1 MSCIKM
7 FFLVVKILFVISIG
21 SAMAAD
27 PNKVIAAKVNNHVI
41 TAQDVLNALNLLPQK
56 IREKPLSD
64 IYPNIVNELINQ
76 HLITKQAY
84 KEKFD
89 LNKNVVLLLKKN
101 KDQIIARYWLNNFL
115 DKQVEKENINL
126 YYRNYVKNFKP
137 SQEFNAS
144 HILLKSKKE
153 AFEIIRKLQKKSK
166 FSELAKK
173 YSIGPSGKN
182 DGQLGWFQSGQMLPA
197 FEKATFDLKKGSITK
212 VPVKTKFG
220 YHVIMLNDIR
230 NSKPKALDII
240 KKQITERIRRLSLSN
255 LEKKIRENQ
264 NITIVDFENVAKK
277 VNN

>member
-7 FFLVVKILFVISIG
+7 FFIVVKILFVISIS
-21 SAMAAD
+21 SAMAED

-41 TAQDVLNALNLLPQK
+41 TAQDVLNALNLLPEK
-56 IREKPLSD
+56 IKEKPLSD
-64 IYPNIVNELINQ
+64 LYPNIVNELINQ

-89 LNKNVVLLLKKN
+89 QNKNVALLLKKN

-115 DKQVEKENINL
+115 AKQVKKENINL
-126 YYRNYVKNFKP
+126 YYNNYVKNFKP
-137 SQEFNAS
+137 SKEFNAS

-153 AFEIIRKLQKKSK
+153 AFEIIRKLEKKSK

-182 DGQLGWFQSGQMLPA
+182 DGQLGWFQSGQMVPA
-197 FEKATFDLKKGSITK
+197 FENATFNLKKGSITK

-230 NSKPKALDII
+230 NSKPKALDIV
-240 KKQITERIRRLSLSN
+240 KKQITERIRKLSLSN
-255 LEKKIRENQ
+255 LEKNIRENQ

>member
-1 MSCIKM
+1 MSCIKI
-7 FFLVVKILFVISIG
+7 FFIVVKILFVVPMS
-21 SAMAAD
+21 MAVAED

-41 TAQDVLNALNLLPQK
+41 TAQDVLNALNLLPEK
-56 IREKPLSD
+56 IKEKPLSD

-89 LNKNVVLLLKKN
+89 LNKNIALLLKKN
-101 KDQIIARYWLNNFL
+101 KDKLLARYWINNFL
-115 DKQVEKENINL
+115 ANEVKKENIDL
-126 YYRNYVKNFKP
+126 YYNNYVKNFKP
-137 SQEFNAS
+137 YKEFNAS
-144 HILLKSKKE
+144 HILLRSKKE
-153 AFEIIRKLQKKSK
+153 AFEIIRKLEKKSK

-182 DGQLGWFQSGQMLPA
+182 DGQLGWFQSGQMVEA
-197 FEKATFDLKKGSITK
+197 FEKATFKLKKGSTTK

-220 YHVIMLNDIR
+220 YHVIMLNDVR
-230 NSKPKALDII
+230 NSKPKSLDIV
-240 KKQITERIRRLSLSN
+240 KKQIAERIRKLSLSN

-277 VNN
+277 VNK

>member
-1 MSCIKM
+1 M
-7 FFLVVKILFVISIG
+7 FFIVVKILFFVSTS
-21 SAMAAD
+21 SAIAED
-27 PNKVIAAKVNNHVI
+27 PSKVVAAKVNNHVI
-41 TAQDVLNALNLLPQK
+41 TAQDVLNALNLLP
-56 IREKPLSD
+56 EKMKQQPLSN

-89 LNKNVVLLLKKN
+89 LNKNIVLLLKKN

-115 DKQVEKENINL
+115 DKQVKKGDINL
-126 YYRNYVKNFKP
+126 YYNNYIKNFKP
-137 SQEFNAS
+137 SKEFNAS
-144 HILLKSKKE
+144 HILLKSKEE
-153 AFEIIRKLQKKSK
+153 AFEIIRKLEKKSK

-173 YSIGPSGKN
+173 HSIGPSGKN
-182 DGQLGWFQSGQMLPA
+182 DGKLGWFQSGQMVEA
-197 FEKATFDLKKGSITK
+197 FEKATFNLKKGSITK

-230 NSKPKALDII
+230 NSKPKALDIV
-240 KKQITERIRRLSLSN
+240 KKQIVKRIRKLSLSN

-277 VNN
+277 VNK

>member
-7 FFLVVKILFVISIG
+7 FFIMIKILFVISIS
-21 SAMAAD
+21 SALAED

-41 TAQDVLNALNLLPQK
+41 TAQDVLNALNMLPQK
-56 IREKPLSD
+56 IKEKPLSD

-84 KEKFD
+84 KEKLD
-89 LNKNVVLLLKKN
+89 LNKNVAVLLKKN

-115 DKQVEKENINL
+115 SKQTKKEDIDSYYNSYVE
-126 YYRNYVKNFKP
+126 NFKP
-137 SQEFNAS
+137 FKEFNAS

-153 AFEIIRKLQKKSK
+153 AFEIIRKLENKSK
-166 FSELAKK
+166 FSTLAKK

-182 DGQLGWFQSGQMLPA
+182 DGQLGWFRSGQMVEA
-197 FEKATFDLKKGSITK
+197 FEKATFKLKKGSITK

-220 YHVIMLNDIR
+220 YHVIMLNNIR
-230 NSKPKALDII
+230 NSKPKALDIV
-240 KKQITERIRRLSLSN
+240 KKQITEKIRKLSLSN

-264 NITIVDFENVAKK
+264 NITIVDFKNVAEK
-277 VNN
+277 VNK

>member
-89 LNKNVVLLLKKN
+89 LNKNIVLLLKKN

-115 DKQVEKENINL
+115 DKQVKKDDINL
-126 YYRNYVKNFKP
+126 YYNNYVKNFKP
-137 SQEFNAS
+137 SKEFNAS
-144 HILLKSKKE
+144 HILLKSKEE
-153 AFEIIRKLQKKSK
+153 AFEIIRKLEKKSK

-173 YSIGPSGKN
+173 HSIGPSGNN
-182 DGQLGWFQSGQMLPA
+182 DGKLGWFQSGQMVEA
-197 FEKATFDLKKGSITK
+197 FEKAAFNLKKGSITK

-230 NSKPKALDII
+230 NSKPKTLD
-240 KKQITERIRRLSLSN
+240 KVEKQIAEKIRKLSLSN

-277 VNN
+277 VNK